1 MPKKKLTNSFIV
13 NHQIPKSRV
22 EYYDTIIDSL
32 FIRISPRG
40 RKTFGI
46 AYGTKGKRYT
56 IGKYPEI
63 GLAQARSVAKEL
75 KVKLALGIDPQ
86 VEKKKREN
94 APTPKTF
101 NELSRTFKDKHLPKL
116 KPSTRADYE
125 RRINNDIL
133 PVLGKYTVESITRYD
148 VLSLLE
154 EIAEKRKAPIQANR
168 IRAILSSIFSFG
180 INRGLAETN
189 PVQSI
194 KPLAK
199 ERIRIRVYSDEE
211 IKLIWKAFEKL
222 PEPYCSLFKMLL
234 VCGQRSGETRCMK
247 WDEIDNNIWTIPPE
261 KNKASRLHTIPMPH
275 LAMGIIMK
283 RKKENR
289 SNYVFDSPTKKGE
302 PINWL
307 QHRSCEIKTLTG
319 IKDFRLH
326 DLRRTVASNLAKK
339 RVNRTVIGKILNH
352 KGLAGDD
359 QVTAIYDQH
368 DYYEEKK
375 EALQSWSNKL
385 EEILNMNRIGA
396 KIYYLGKKH

>member
-1 MPKKKLTNSFIV
+1 MPKKKLTNSFII
-13 NHQIPKSRV
+13 NHQIPESRI

-32 FIRISPRG
+32 FIRISPSG
-40 RKTFGI
+40 RLTFGI

-63 GLAQARSVAKEL
+63 GLAQARSVAREL
-75 KVKLALGIDPQ
+75 KVKLALGVDPQ

-101 NELSRTFKDKHLPKL
+101 TELASAFKEKHLPKL
-116 KPSTRADYE
+116 KPSTRSDYE

-148 VLSLLE
+148 ILSLLE
-154 EIAEKRKAPIQANR
+154 EIAEKRNAPIQANR

-180 INRGLAETN
+180 INRGLAEIN

-199 ERIRIRVYSDEE
+199 ERIRIRVYSDDE
-211 IKLIWKAFEKL
+211 IKLIWQAFEKV

-247 WDEIDNNIWTIPPE
+247 WNEIDNNIWTIPPE
-261 KNKASRLHTIPMPH
+261 KNKASRLHTLPLPH
-275 LAMGIIMK
+275 LAMEIIMK
-283 RKKENR
+283 RRRVGGE
-289 SNYVFDSPTKKGE
+289 SFVFESPVKKGA
-302 PINWL
+302 PLNWL
-307 QHRSCEIKTLTG
+307 QNRSCQIKTLTG
-319 IKDFRLH
+319 IEDFRLH

-385 EEILNMNRIGA
+385 EEILNVRRTGA
-396 KIYYLGKKH
+396 KIYFLGR